1 MRRSQRLIAA
11 TMLISFCTL
20 LAGCSSSLDNF
31 DPTDLFDWLNTKK
44 PLPGARQPVFPNG
57 VPGVEEGVPKDLY
70 KSAVEQRE
78 RQDEAAEAAAAAAA
92 GAAPADQPPAADSG
106 TGAGNKQT
114 ATARNAP
121 AETARGPV
129 RIAPQLEHE
138 KRPKHTRRP
147 EHKKRKLARK
157 RVTAPQPAQ
166 STTQYTRQPAQAAEI
181 PASGP
186 AESAQQPPPPFPAPL
201 PSGSFSR

>member
-20 LAGCSSSLDNF
+20 LAGCSSSLDNL

-44 PLPGARQPVFPNG
+44 PLPGTRQPVFPNG

-78 RQDEAAEAAAAAAA
+78 RQDQAAEAAAVAAAA
-92 GAAPADQPPAADSG
+92 APTDQSAAAANSGAGAAG
-106 TGAGNKQT
+106 KQS
-114 ATARNAP
+114 ATARTAA

-129 RIAPQLEHE
+129 RIAPEPEHK
-138 KRPKHTRRP
+138 KRPK
-147 EHKKRKLARK
+147 HKKRKLARK
-157 RVTAPQPAQ
+157 RVATPQPAQ
-166 STTQYTRQPAQAAEI
+166 STTQYSQQPAQAAPM
-181 PASGP
+181 PASEP
-186 AESAQQPPPPFPAPL
+186 AQSPQPSPPPFPAPL
-201 PSGSFSR
+201 PSGSFTR

>member
-11 TMLISFCTL
+11 TVLISFCTL
-20 LAGCSSSLDNF
+20 LAGCSSGLDNF

-44 PLPGARQPVFPNG
+44 PLPGVRHPVFPNG

-78 RQDEAAEAAAAAAA
+78 RQDEAAEAAAVAAA
-92 GAAPADQPPAADSG
+92 GAPTSQSPAAADSG
-106 TGAGNKQT
+106 AGAGGKQT

-129 RIAPQLEHE
+129 HIAPEPK
-138 KRPKHTRRP
+138 KRPPK
-147 EHKKRKLARK
+147 HKKRKLA
-157 RVTAPQPAQ
+157 
-166 STTQYTRQPAQAAEI
+166 
-181 PASGP
+181 
-186 AESAQQPPPPFPAPL
+186 
-201 PSGSFSR
+201 

>member
-11 TMLISFCTL
+11 TVLISFCTL
-20 LAGCSSSLDNF
+20 LAGCSGGFDNF

-44 PLPGARQPVFPNG
+44 PLPGTRQPVFPNG

-78 RQDEAAEAAAAAAA
+78 RQDEAAEAAAVAAA
-92 GAAPADQPPAADSG
+92 GAPTNQPPAADSRA
-106 TGAGNKQT
+106 GAGGKQT

-129 RIAPQLEHE
+129 HIAPE
-138 KRPKHTRRP
+138 PKHKKP
-147 EHKKRKLARK
+147 PKHKKRKLARK
-157 RVTAPQPAQ
+157 RVTTPQPAAQ
-166 STTQYTRQPAQAAEI
+166 SATQYSQQPAQAAPV
-181 PASGP
+181 PASEP
-186 AESAQQPPPPFPAPL
+186 AQSAQPSPPPFPAPL

>member
-11 TMLISFCTL
+11 TVLISLCTL
-20 LAGCSSSLDNF
+20 LAGCSGGFDNF

-44 PLPGARQPVFPNG
+44 PLPGTRQPVFPNG

-78 RQDEAAEAAAAAAA
+78 RQDEAAEAAAVAAA
-92 GAAPADQPPAADSG
+92 GAPTSQPPAAADSG
-106 TGAGNKQT
+106 AGAGGKQ
-114 ATARNAP
+114 TARNAP

-129 RIAPQLEHE
+129 HIAPE
-138 KRPKHTRRP
+138 PKHKKP
-147 EHKKRKLARK
+147 PKHKKRKLARK
-157 RVTAPQPAQ
+157 RVTTPRPAQ
-166 STTQYTRQPAQAAEI
+166 STTQYSQQPAQAAPV
-181 PASGP
+181 PASEP
-186 AESAQQPPPPFPAPL
+186 AQSAQQSPPPFPAPL

>member
-11 TMLISFCTL
+11 TVLISFCTL
-20 LAGCSSSLDNF
+20 LAGCSGSFDNF

-44 PLPGARQPVFPNG
+44 PLPGTRHPVFPNG

-78 RQDEAAEAAAAAAA
+78 RQDAAAEAAAVAAA
-92 GAAPADQPPAADSG
+92 GAPTSQPPAADSG
-106 TGAGNKQT
+106 ADAGGKQT

-129 RIAPQLEHE
+129 RIAPEPKHE
-138 KRPKHTRRP
+138 KRAEHKRR

-157 RVTAPQPAQ
+157 RVTTPHPATEYSQ
-166 STTQYTRQPAQAAEI
+166 QPAQAAPI
-181 PASGP
+181 PASEP
-186 AESAQQPPPPFPAPL
+186 AESAQQSPPPFPAPL